1 MKAKV
6 ILYGWTASWIC
17 LFAGVGTLDCPA
29 REESSV
35 VIAFLLMGVWVVFSL
50 LLVANEA
57 ACGQE
62 AEKLE
67 KWIDKVF
74 NL

>member
-17 LFAGVGTLDCPA
+17 LFAGVGTMDFPVQ
-29 REESSV
+29 EEGNM
-35 VIAFLLMGVWVVFSL
+35 VIGFLLIGVWVIFSL
-50 LLVANEA
+50 LLIANEA
-57 ACGQE
+57 ACGRE
-62 AEKLE
+62 ANKLE
-67 KWIDKVF
+67 KWIDKIF

>member
-6 ILYGWTASWIC
+6 ILYGWTVSWIC
-17 LFAGVGTLDCPA
+17 LFAGVGTMDFPA
-29 REESSV
+29 REDGRT
-35 VIAFLLMGVWVVFSL
+35 VIGFLLIGVWVLFSL
-50 LLVANEA
+50 LLIANEA
-57 ACGQE
+57 DCGRE

-67 KWIDKVF
+67 KWIDKIL

>member
-17 LFAGVGTLDCPA
+17 LFAGVGTMDFPA
-29 REESSV
+29 QDDSSAV
-35 VIAFLLMGVWVVFSL
+35 VGFLLIGVWVVFSL
-50 LLVANEA
+50 LLIANET

-62 AEKLE
+62 ADKLE
-67 KWIDKVF
+67 KWIDKIF

>member
-17 LFAGVGTLDCPA
+17 LFAGVGTMDFPA
-29 REESSV
+29 REDGSTV
-35 VIAFLLMGVWVVFSL
+35 VGFLLIGVWVVFSL
-50 LLVANEA
+50 LLIANETS
-57 ACGQE
+57 CGRE

-67 KWIDKVF
+67 KWIDKIL